1 MIQEIYPH
9 RFNNKYLP
17 ERKITAADFVL
28 FYQGNTILLKKSG
41 SGYELPRKSDFSD
54 FPETPEPIFLF
65 TLDEVPCFLLQND
78 PGAFYARLVLV
89 ELGFFRTTR
98 QLEIAWVSLAG
109 RQLANWY
116 VQRRFCGTCGERTI
130 HKSDERALLCP
141 KCAQVFYPV
150 IAPAVIVAIRCND
163 KILLARG
170 SEAPGGWYSLLAG
183 YVDAGESLEE
193 ALVREVKEEVGI
205 AIHNI
210 QYYSSQPWPPSGSI
224 MIGFTAEAD
233 DNQPLEV
240 DHREIAEAAWFR
252 RGNLPRHPPALS
264 IAGEMIEKF
273 EQGVLDYA

>member
-1 MIQEIYPH
+1 MIQEIHPH

-28 FYQGNTILLKKSG
+28 FYQEKTILLKKAG
-41 SGYELPRKSDFSD
+41 NGYELPRKSDFTD
-54 FPETPEPIFLF
+54 FPETPEPVFLF
-65 TLDEVPCFLLQND
+65 TLDEAPCFLLQND
-78 PGAFYARLVLV
+78 PGACNAGLVFV

-98 QLEIAWVSLAG
+98 QPEIAGVSLAG

-116 VQRRFCGTCGERTI
+116 AQRRFCGTCGERTI

-193 ALVREVKEEVGI
+193 TLLREVKEEVRLDI
-205 AIHNI
+205 RNI
-210 QYYSSQPWPPSGSI
+210 RYYKSQPLPLSVSR
-224 MIGFTAEAD
+224 MVGFFF
-233 DNQPLEV
+233 
-240 DHREIAEAAWFR
+240 I
-252 RGNLPRHPPALS
+252 
-264 IAGEMIEKF
+264 
-273 EQGVLDYA
+273 